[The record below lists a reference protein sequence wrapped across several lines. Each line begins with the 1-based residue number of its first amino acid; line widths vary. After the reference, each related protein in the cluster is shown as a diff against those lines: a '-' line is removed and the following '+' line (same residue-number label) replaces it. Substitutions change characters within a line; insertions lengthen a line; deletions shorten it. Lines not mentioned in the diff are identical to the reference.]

1 MPLKGAV
8 VKNMKTIH
16 LSWAIF
22 GLFLFYCA
30 NPVDY
35 PLKWRTKF
43 EIPVTNESFVLGEEM
58 PKLFEFDSTMDFLKA
73 GKTYSPGDIRKL
85 ISEIISGDTVEFSV
99 LRSDT
104 SSFENH
110 QDSLD
115 EKLYHA
121 AIGPIPVSGAGK
133 LGVTVPVPA
142 VSGTFSVP
150 VTINIDSVYRI
161 VFYDTSV
168 NILDITLK
176 NPSTSSLSNVSIA
189 IAGLGSDSIGSIPA
203 GATRTAQIDVSGKAL
218 YDTAVVT
225 LSGSTNGAAGKSLE
239 IEMSLNGLLASS
251 LTVDDHLIDLSM
263 HFSNAY
269 RLTDTVK
276 IDYIDITE
284 GAFAYTLTNHT
295 NLELRLQMIHENVWI
310 RSHVES
316 KGIISAEDLGRADSS
331 YFWGDL
337 NQNETVVPPRQKTS
351 FKNLDL
357 SAKRIFPEWD
367 NKKKESVTIVNYHVK
382 TGTPRGDTITLSS
395 ADSLIFSISARSFK
409 FEDFEGTVM
418 EAFHKQGDTV
428 MIPIELPF
436 GDQTIKDS
444 LRGKFV
450 LKRVNGD
457 VQIQTGMPDEA
468 FIDTMLIDFL
478 WYCPDSIE
486 VADSTRT
493 VFKNVNTD
501 SSFLRSID
509 ITRITNLY
517 PDSIAISTRLYIPVG
532 TRMRVVNDLKVTD
545 PDFNRFIGRMI
556 IRVNTDY
563 RLNARLD
570 WEVLDTVTMNLGSGR
585 FEVPEAL
592 DYVGRLEDRL
602 ASFNMYVSNNSNLN
616 LYIFALVAP
625 ETLIDSLDSM
635 ETSRFYSLLFD
646 EGKAEEEGYVNMLG
660 TKGIYIPPR
669 NADSVFNSI
678 TLNDKQLETILS
690 SDSCGWRWAVRFVKQ
705 DRDAMTDTDF
715 IKINS
720 WLHVEGINNADSLLI
735 W

>member
-8 VKNMKTIH
+8 VKNLKVIH
-16 LSWAIF
+16 LSWALC

-43 EIPVTNESFVLGEEM
+43 EIPVTNESFVIGEEM
-58 PKLFEFDSTMDFLKA
+58 PGLFEFDSTMDILKVL
-73 GKTYSPGDIRKL
+73 KTYSTNIKDLVPDT
-85 ISEIISGDTVEFSV
+85 IIGDTVVFSTI
-99 LRSDT
+99 RSDT

-110 QDSLD
+110 QDSLG

-121 AIGPIPVSGAGK
+121 SIGPIPVSGARE
-133 LGVTVPVPA
+133 LGVTFPIPA
-142 VSGTFSVP
+142 AAGAFSVP
-150 VTINIDSVYRI
+150 VTIDIDSVYRI

-168 NILDITLK
+168 NILNITLK
-176 NPSTSSLSNVSIA
+176 NPSASSISNVSIA
-189 IAGLGSDSIGSIPA
+189 IAGLGSDNVGLIPA
-203 GATRTAQIDVSGKAL
+203 GGTRTAQIDVSGKTL

-225 LSGSTNGAAGKSLE
+225 ISGSTDGAAGKSLD

-251 LTVDDHLIDLSM
+251 LTVNDHLINLSM
-263 HFSNAY
+263 KFSNAY
-269 RLTDTVK
+269 RLTDTVD
-276 IDYIDITE
+276 IDYIDVSE
-284 GAFAYTLTNHT
+284 GAFAYSLTNHT
-295 NLELRLQMIHENVWI
+295 NLELRLKMIHENVWI

-316 KGIISAEDLGRADSS
+316 RGIISVEDLVRADSN

-337 NQNETVVPPRQKTS
+337 NQNETVVPARQKTS

-357 SAKRIFPEWD
+357 SAKRLFPEWD
-367 NKKKESVTIVNYHVK
+367 REKKESVTIVNYHVS
-382 TGTPRGDTITLSS
+382 TSTPRGDKITLNSS
-395 ADSLIFSISARSFK
+395 DSLIFSISARSFK

-418 EAFHKQGDTV
+418 ESFNKDGDTV
-428 MIPIELPF
+428 MIPIELSF
-436 GDQTIKDS
+436 LGNAIKDS

-450 LKRVNGD
+450 LHEVIGD
-457 VQIQTGMPDEA
+457 VQVQAGMPDEA
-468 FIDTMLIDFL
+468 FVDTMVIDFL
-478 WYCPDSIE
+478 WCCPDSVQ

-493 VFKNVNTD
+493 IFKNVNTD
-501 SSFLRSID
+501 SSFIRSIN
-509 ITRITNLY
+509 ITRVTNLY
-517 PDSIAISTRLYIPVG
+517 PDSIAISTRLRIPAG

-545 PDFNRFIGRMI
+545 PDFNSFIGRMI
-556 IRVNTDY
+556 IRINTDY
-563 RLNARLD
+563 RLNAKLD
-570 WEVLDTVTMNLGSGR
+570 WEVLDTVNMDLGSGR
-585 FEVPEAL
+585 FEVPEVL

-625 ETLIDSLDSM
+625 EILIDSLDSM
-635 ETSRFYSLLFD
+635 ETNRFYSLLFD
-646 EGKAEEEGYVNMLG
+646 EGKAEEEGYVNLLG

-678 TLNDKQLETILS
+678 ILNDKQLETILS
-690 SDSCGWRWAVRFVKQ
+690 SDSCGWRWMVRFMEQ
-705 DRDAMTDTDF
+705 ERDAMVDTDF
-715 IKINS
+715 IRINS